1 MLRPG
6 FLNSI
11 VPLKL
16 PGLIGE
22 MADSGT
28 GAGKVQGIPEA
39 SVFIR
44 KCGSLK
50 KKNRGLH
57 SDTRPSLKGFPL
69 AKSGIIWAS
78 KLIMIVMGYKTW
90 N

>member
-44 KCGSLK
+44 KYGSLK
-50 KKNRGLH
+50 KKKIEVCTVIQ
-57 SDTRPSLKGFPL
+57 DP
-69 AKSGIIWAS
+69 A
-78 KLIMIVMGYKTW
+78 
-90 N
+90 